1 MNAAITARVL
11 GALAVLSV
19 GAVHLQQYFK
29 LYSGVATIGT
39 LFVLNFAGATVIG
52 LALLS
57 PVERLAGRYGGAVV
71 ALLSLGGMALAA
83 TSFVF
88 LYIAERTPLFGFQ
101 EPGYDP
107 TGIAASRGAEIA
119 AVVLLGIFLA
129 LRRSSGEITAHSR
142 RGPRRLAGAGRV
154 RR

>member
-1 MNAAITARVL
+1 MTAATTARVL
-11 GALAVLSV
+11 GALATLSV

-39 LFVLNFAGATVIG
+39 LFVLNFVGATVIG

-57 PVERLAGRYGGAVV
+57 PIERLAGRYGGPLMTLVAV
-71 ALLSLGGMALAA
+71 GGIVMSA
-83 TSFVF
+83 TAFVF
-88 LYIAERTPLFGFQ
+88 LFIAERRPLFGFQ

-107 TGIAASRGAEIA
+107 TAIAASRGSEIA

-129 LRRSSGEITAHSR
+129 LRRSSREITAHGR